1 MPLIFVSVPTCLKSC
16 SRYLKSLL
24 QTWSAS
30 ASVILESIKM
40 LIVFFKSRMRVS
52 FLCVKFFVDKPRDLM
67 FVQQI
72 ASSLSEFV
80 LLKGFIYKSFLT
92 FFCLGGE
99 GRDFVLFLCAVDP

>member
-1 MPLIFVSVPTCLKSC
+1 MPLILVSVPTCLKSC

-30 ASVILESIKM
+30 ASVIFESTKM
-40 LIVFFKSRMRVS
+40 LIVFFRSRIRVN
-52 FLCVKFFVDKPRDLM
+52 FLCVKFFVDKPKDLI

-80 LLKGFIYKSFLT
+80 LLKGFICVSF
-92 FFCLGGE
+92 
-99 GRDFVLFLCAVDP
+99 